1 MKIMNDMIFNSY
13 LVGEEREEAIEEA
26 RLELIFAKVDMMFEM
41 VEMRL
46 QQNLREAELKVF
58 SEGGTYGDFQYLVE
72 EAENEASEKKQG
84 IIATL
89 WNAIKSVLKKIG
101 ERLAAI
107 NVAPGDENTEVDVDE
122 NDVKASNSILKAVD
136 EELPKAEDAVKR
148 HDFTGALDIVKK
160 IVITGAVVAAGA
172 AVVTKKYTKGN
183 LMKIKQTLIHAKE
196 KIEAFFGRIF
206 GNNDSGGDESVL
218 HKVGSTIKSNI
229 LDPVTKLI
237 GKLEDYIKSGVTKAQ
252 NAIAGE
258 WKEVAP
264 NTENAISCV
273 EQSKENLEKNEM
285 RVEDLK
291 KKGCTNAT
299 PGKWYIKETEKNGN
313 KRQYEKCNENDP
325 GALKVVADNET
336 IGENEKKIHAK
347 DVKGVADVNGFV
359 RKKED
364 GNTNTENKATY
375 VKCRKNTKNALQVVA
390 DDKDPFD
397 PNTMVKVSDVGGVA
411 SVGNYVKKNDSG
423 NNSGNNQPNNTPKYV
438 KCNSGDQG
446 ALQVVEDN
454 KDPFDA
460 SKMIKVSDV
469 GGVASV
475 NEFVKED
482 NTNADN
488 NQNNSSPSGYEYSDV
503 NELTKGIKGK
513 KLTAALIKISDNN
526 FAGGIHI
533 KDDNDADANKKGN
546 MSLSKAKK
554 WAYPKDLAVNDA
566 VIKVAL
572 KYDRNAKVYKLNN
585 DPNTATK
592 AVPVPDGTPLSLKVV
607 DSDTPA
613 AGEVSRN
620 KYKIA
625 GDVNS
630 VILESEDNIE
640 DFDFNPFMESTN
652 EAYDNEI
659 KEIAAMLAC
668 L

>member
-1 MKIMNDMIFNSY
+1 MNDMIFNSY

-72 EAENEASEKKQG
+72 EAENEANENKKG

-101 ERLAAI
+101 EKLASI
-107 NVAPGDENTEVDVDE
+107 NVEPGDENTEVDVDE
-122 NDVKASNSILKAVD
+122 EDIRANNAILDAVD
-136 EELPKAEDAVKR
+136 KKLPEVENAVKSR
-148 HDFTGALDIVKK
+148 DLSGALK
-160 IVITGAVVAAGA
+160 IAGGIAVAGAAAAAGA

-183 LMKIKQTLIHAKE
+183 LMKMKETLTHAKE
-196 KIEAFFGRIF
+196 KVEGFFGRIF
-206 GNNDSGGDESVL
+206 GSNDNNDESL
-218 HKVGSTIKSNI
+218 LKQVGETIKNKI
-229 LDPVTKLI
+229 IDPITKLI
-237 GKLEDYIKSGVTKAQ
+237 KKFADYIKSGVTKAQ

-313 KRQYEKCNENDP
+313 KRQYEKCGEKDP

-423 NNSGNNQPNNTPKYV
+423 NSGNNQPNNTPKYV

-513 KLTAALIKISDNN
+513 KLTAALIKITDNN

-554 WAYPKDLAVNDA
+554 WAYPKDLAVNDT

-613 AGEVSRN
+613 AGEVSKN
-620 KYKIA
+620 KYQIA
-625 GDVNS
+625 DGVNS